1 MTRVSVFSSPYL
13 LGFDGLERMLDRAA
27 KTSGDGYPPCNIER
41 LDQAEGESERLR
53 ITLAVAGFNRDDIDI
68 TMEESQLTIHG
79 RQREE
84 PGKSYLHRGIAARQF
99 VRTFVLADGMEVRSA
114 RLENGL
120 LAIAL
125 ERQEP
130 KRLIQ
135 RIEIGG

>member
-41 LDQAEGESERLR
+41 LDQAEGETERLR

-68 TMEESQLTIHG
+68 TMEESQLTIRG
-79 RQREE
+79 RQCEE